1 MIPKNMS
8 MEKKL
13 NIIWLILMAITVMN
27 AMIAESAST
36 GVAITILIA
45 VSVSFKGHMV
55 IDHFMALKGANRY
68 LRNLMNAYFYII
80 PTLIIITYLFPESI
94 ARWTSL

>member
-1 MIPKNMS
+1 MNITK
-8 MEKKL
+8 EKKL

-27 AMIAESAST
+27 AMIAESENT

-55 IDHFMALKGANRY
+55 VDHFMGLKGANHYIRSW
-68 LRNLMNAYFYII
+68 MNAYFYVI
-80 PTLIIITYLFPESI
+80 PSMMVIVYVFPEFI
-94 ARWTSL
+94 AQLTRLN